1 MGRHRVLVLNHFA
14 VPRGEPG
21 MTRHAELFSSVR
33 GWDATI
39 IAANRNLYT
48 RATWSTDD
56 EMFRSVPVTNY
67 ANNGPARVLNW
78 ISYAVGALAVGLR
91 LRDLDLVYASSPHLL
106 AGLSGCVLARIKRVP
121 FVFEVRDLWPQVLVD
136 MGRLAESSLQ
146 YSILR
151 RLERFLY
158 RHAAAIVV
166 LAEGSRAGV
175 IAAGGE
181 ADRVVHI
188 PNGADPQDFSV
199 DERRETLRASYG
211 MDGVVFLYAG
221 AHGPANGLDAVL
233 DAAEAVSTTDPSI
246 RFWLVGDGIAK
257 QGLVTDAARRRLTN
271 VFFHDPV
278 PKSEIPRLLA
288 AADIGLH
295 VLADV
300 PLFHYAISP
309 NKLFDYMAAGRP
321 VLTNTPGEV
330 AALVQKAGAGLAV
343 EPRGIAEGARE
354 MAASSPAQRD
364 AWGGNG
370 RAFVAEH
377 RSRETLAKQ
386 LEQLLD
392 EITIAR

>member
-1 MGRHRVLVLNHFA
+1 
-14 VPRGEPG
+14 
-21 MTRHAELFSSVR
+21 
-33 GWDATI
+33 
-39 IAANRNLYT
+39 
-48 RATWSTDD
+48 
-56 EMFRSVPVTNY
+56 
-67 ANNGPARVLNW
+67 
-78 ISYAVGALAVGLR
+78 
-91 LRDLDLVYASSPHLL
+91 
-106 AGLSGCVLARIKRVP
+106 
-121 FVFEVRDLWPQVLVD
+121 
-136 MGRLAESSLQ
+136 
-146 YSILR
+146 
-151 RLERFLY
+151 
-158 RHAAAIVV
+158 
-166 LAEGSRAGV
+166 
-175 IAAGGE
+175 
-181 ADRVVHI
+181 
-188 PNGADPQDFSV
+188 
-199 DERRETLRASYG
+199 

-300 PLFHYAISP
+300 PLFYYAISP